1 MAFENPTEWE
11 RIIVSDDGQKINIWN
26 IQKSKKE
33 GSRKQMLQQKVLK
46 KRNKSG
52 QKIPQKMMTIF
63 SHYGNAN

>member
-52 QKIPQKMMTIF
+52 QKI
-63 SHYGNAN
+63 S